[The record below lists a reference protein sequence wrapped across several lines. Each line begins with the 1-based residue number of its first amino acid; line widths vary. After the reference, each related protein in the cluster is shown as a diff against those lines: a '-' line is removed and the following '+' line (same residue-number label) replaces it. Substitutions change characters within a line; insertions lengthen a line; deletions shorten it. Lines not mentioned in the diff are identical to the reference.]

1 MQSHGDDELSRC
13 QSSLAVERGT
23 DLPDLTIVPDEHADA
38 SHPDNGVREVPS
50 EPPRGG
56 AQVRV
61 DDPAHGVAAG
71 ERGVG
76 GDDASPGP
84 DVEDA
89 VVEARLAAAVRL
101 QPRVHVPR
109 REPGLELRQ
118 ERRRD
123 RWVGPA
129 PPADERE
136 VVQPVL
142 HEEARRRAHRLCRRE
157 QDEVAVAE
165 PARGEPRLLGSTID
179 SCWDRP
185 SIFCGIDRRLL
196 LRSTVGSW

>member
-23 DLPDLTIVPDEHADA
+23 DPPDLTIVPDEHAD
-38 SHPDNGVREVPS
+38 PDNGVREVPS

-61 DDPAHGVAAG
+61 DDPARGVAAG

-84 DVEDA
+84 DVEEDGA
-89 VVEARLAAAVRL
+89 VEARLAAAVQR

-123 RWVGPA
+123 RRVGPA

-136 VVQPVL
+136 VVS
-142 HEEARRRAHRLCRRE
+142 RTRLCPPY
-157 QDEVAVAE
+157 V
-165 PARGEPRLLGSTID
+165 PP
-179 SCWDRP
+179 
-185 SIFCGIDRRLL
+185 
-196 LRSTVGSW
+196 